1 MPQSRVN
8 SSLILEIPSVS
19 VVQLIARSQAVDAD
33 RPTTA
38 ACPGLPS
45 LLWSRSSLDR
55 SQADDDAVGPAT
67 ATCPDG
73 GPPCET
79 SSRLARAQAD
89 VDADEPTTAA
99 CPGSASLT
107 ETRLPSRRS
116 SDLMSLQ
123 PSTSAE
129 AITLSQQVV
138 EPARRAGTQQ
148 HCPLPSPA
156 WTETDRRS

>member
-1 MPQSRVN
+1 M
-8 SSLILEIPSVS
+8 S

-138 EPARRAGTQQ
+138 ATSASCRDTAA
-148 HCPLPSPA
+148 LPSTLA
-156 WTETDRRS
+156 RLDGDRSSKLSLFMNASEGPTTPK